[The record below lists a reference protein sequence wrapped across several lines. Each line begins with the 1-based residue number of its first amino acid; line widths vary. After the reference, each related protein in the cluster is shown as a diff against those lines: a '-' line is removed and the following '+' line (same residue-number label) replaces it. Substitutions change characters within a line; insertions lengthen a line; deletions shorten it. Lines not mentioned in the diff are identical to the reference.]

1 MTDINVEIDIEGS
14 AQKVFEAITTQDG
27 LSGWWAQNCD
37 IGAAAV
43 GEDYEFRFDDG
54 AAGMVVQTRVEKI
67 DPGKSLQWS
76 VVDNSKHSGWVG
88 TTVDFA
94 LSEGGATTNLKFV
107 HAGFPEDMPGFEQT
121 AGGWQHFMQ
130 SLKSYVE
137 TGSGTP
143 MG

>member
-1 MTDINVEIDIEGS
+1 MTEINVEIDIEES
-14 AQKVFEAITTQDG
+14 ARKVFEAITTQAG

-43 GEDYEFRFDDG
+43 GEKSEFRFDDG
-54 AAGMVVQTRVEKI
+54 AGGMVVKTRVDKL

-76 VVDNSKHSGWVG
+76 VVDNSKHGGWIG

-94 LSEGGATTNLKFV
+94 LSGSDAATKLKFV

-121 AGGWQHFMQ
+121 AGGWQHFLQ
-130 SLKSYVE
+130 SLKLYVE